1 MMKSTLSFILSLLV
15 KIVIFVL
22 AVYLVMSVLGIKLD
36 DIKKLLPQNTTS
48 GISRVYAEESEEA
61 LSETV
66 CVFYDGD
73 RLSEV
78 KAVPR
83 GMAFASPALSKPGYT
98 FLGWKSGDELYTSE
112 IIPRGSVMF
121 LYSVYTPIN
130 YTVSYY
136 DLDGSLIGTYT
147 VTVESDLSSILP
159 AALDDKEFV
168 CWYNA
173 FDSSEEITSDYSV
186 TKDLILLPK
195 YAEAT
200 QPFFLAVFF
209 DWLWFADI
217 PVILKVLLLVAL
229 VLVLRFLFKLSV
241 KGLDKLFQT
250 LYRLYYKFC
259 YNRYN
264 SLTAQGKPVSDKLLT
279 NAAYYV
285 ARYTED
291 SDADDN
297 CN

>member
-1 MMKSTLSFILSLLV
+1 MKSTLSFILSLFV

-61 LSETV
+61 LPETV

-136 DLDGSLIGTYT
+136 DLDGSLVGTYT

-159 AALDDKEFV
+159 AALDGKEFV

-186 TKDLILLPK
+186 TNDLILLPK
-195 YAEAT
+195 YAEVT

-209 DWLWFADI
+209 DWLWSADI
-217 PVILKVLLLVAL
+217 PVIFKVLLLVGIVLAL
-229 VLVLRFLFKLSV
+229 CFLFKLSV
-241 KGLDKLFQT
+241 KGIDKLFQT

-264 SLTAQGKPVSDKLLT
+264 FLTAQGKPVSDKLLT
-279 NAAYYV
+279 NASYYV

-297 CN
+297 CD